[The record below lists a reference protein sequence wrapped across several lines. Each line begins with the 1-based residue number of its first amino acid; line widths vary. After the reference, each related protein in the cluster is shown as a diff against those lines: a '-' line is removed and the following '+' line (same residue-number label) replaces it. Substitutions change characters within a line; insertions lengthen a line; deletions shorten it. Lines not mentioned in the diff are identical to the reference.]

1 MPKVGIRLVLALPY
15 SNAEVGCMGCRLG
28 LYSVM
33 LWLSHG
39 GARVGWWQG
48 DMCSI
53 TRSARLAK
61 IISEYSGVTWHKAL
75 GLVIVE

>member
-1 MPKVGIRLVLALPY
+1 
-15 SNAEVGCMGCRLG
+15 
-28 LYSVM
+28 
-33 LWLSHG
+33 
-39 GARVGWWQG
+39 
-48 DMCSI
+48 MCSI